1 MDNSNNSYSFLKTLF
16 RGLPV
21 IIFSMLLSLFVAREY
36 LKYATP
42 EYESTAKIKLADIHN
57 GIADG
62 KLYKDFDVFASSNQ
76 IDAEVELLKSE
87 SLVKKAIVG
96 LPLKV
101 SIYRIGKLCKKEL
114 YIKSPF
120 IVTAHVSDSAFYD
133 NPVKIKIYRDS
144 LVELRT
150 DSGEDVKGSFNHPVK
165 LKGAELFIT
174 RNDLLFIQKNNI
186 EVNDNYEFTVNS
198 ENQLINKI
206 IADLDVMSVDKD
218 VPVLRISYKCPVPQ
232 KSADVVNALSEEY
245 IADYVQERVKSA
257 DTTET
262 FLKSQLK
269 TYSQNL
275 ASSEN
280 NIEDYRDKHNIVN
293 IQQETETDLRKIA
306 DLKKELASVQMSLNA
321 IDSLNYYISTGK
333 DHFLELAPNYEEF
346 TDLLS
351 TELVKKIKELQ
362 QDKQDLLLKYTP
374 ENEKVK
380 VIDDKLKDITD
391 YLQESI
397 KNSKI
402 SLRIKYNNLQQSITD
417 AEQVFVGLPG
427 REKNMGILDRNFD
440 LNDQTYR
447 FLSEKRTEAD
457 IAKAATISFHRIISV
472 GEVPEKPVSPNVI
485 IITILAGILGLF
497 SGVFLVFGVHSLK
510 ARVSSLDIIHRLSDT
525 PVAASIPYY
534 NYNKTN
540 KKPRFLK
547 SWVLQMELKGAL
559 NEGMVITVTSFKPL
573 EGKTFISTNLE
584 LEAALLD
591 KKTLLLIAEQELK
604 GELEKPSNWK
614 KHIELLRSE
623 FDLIIIKNFPISE
636 NPVSIMLMAVAN
648 LNLLMLD
655 SRRTKKNCIEEADAL
670 KDELNL
676 PNMQFVLNRAGY
688 IPSLLTQVKE
698 LFHKKFK
705 KAADEDTF

>member
-1 MDNSNNSYSFLKTLF
+1 MNDPKNSYSFLKTLY

-21 IIFSMLLSLFVAREY
+21 IILSMLAGLFIAKKY

-42 EYESTAKIKLADIHN
+42 EYESTAKIKLADVHN
-57 GIADG
+57 GVSDA

-76 IDAEVELLKSE
+76 IAAEVELLQSE

-120 IVTAHVSDSAFYD
+120 IVTADITDSAFYD
-133 NPVKIKIYRDS
+133 NSVKIKIYKDS
-144 LVELRT
+144 LFELKT
-150 DSGEDVKGSFNHPVK
+150 DSGEVVKGSFNHPVH
-165 LKGAELFIT
+165 LKGAQLLISRNNALFT
-174 RNDLLFIQKNNI
+174 AKNNI
-186 EVNDNYEFTVNS
+186 EINDNYEFTIHS
-198 ENQLINKI
+198 ENKLVRNI

-245 IADYVQERVKSA
+245 ITDYIQDRVKSA
-257 DTTET
+257 DTTES

-269 TYSQNL
+269 TYSSNL

-280 NIEDYRDKHNIVN
+280 NIESYRDKHNIVN

-321 IDSLNYYISTGK
+321 IDSLNYYISTNR

-362 QDKQDLLLKYTP
+362 RDKQDLLLKYTP

-397 KNSKI
+397 KNSKT

-417 AEQVFVGLPG
+417 AGQVFVGLPG
-427 REKNMGILDRNFD
+427 REKNMGILNRTFD
-440 LNDQTYR
+440 LNDQTFR

-457 IAKAATISFHRIISV
+457 IAKAATISFHRIISP
-472 GEVPEKPVSPNVI
+472 GEVPEKPVSPNVT
-485 IITILAGILGLF
+485 IITVLAGILGMF
-497 SGVFLVFGVHSLK
+497 AGVLIVYGVHSVK
-510 ARVSSLDIIHRLSDT
+510 GRVSGQDIIGRLSDT
-525 PVAASIPYY
+525 PIAASVPYL
-534 NYNKTN
+534 KTPVE
-540 KKPRFLK
+540 KARFFK
-547 SWVLQMELKGAL
+547 SWALQMELKGLLDKGAIL
-559 NEGMVITVTSFKPL
+559 AISSYNPL
-573 EGKTFISTNLE
+573 EGKKFIATNLE
-584 LEAALLD
+584 REMAMLD
-591 KKTLLLIAEQELK
+591 KKILLITADEQVK
-604 GELEKPSNWK
+604 GDLEKPANWK
-614 KHIELLRSE
+614 TYIESVKKDY
-623 FDLIIIKNFPISE
+623 DLIIIKNLAIQQ
-636 NPVSIMLMAVAN
+636 NPASIMLMAMADF
-648 LNLLMLD
+648 NLLVLD
-655 SRRTKKNCIEEADAL
+655 SRRTKKSCVEDADIL
-670 KDELNL
+670 KDELKL

-688 IPSLLTQVKE
+688 IPSLLTQARE
-698 LFHKKFK
+698 LFAKKIK
-705 KAADEDTF
+705 KSR